1 MNRNSEIIK
10 TSFVGI
16 AVNVMLAGFKLVIGL
31 IANSIAITLDAINN
45 LSDALS
51 SVITIIGAKLASRK
65 PDKKH
70 PFGHGRVE
78 YISAAIIAVIV
89 LYAGITSNVES
100 VKKIISPE
108 KPDYSTVM
116 LIIVGVAVA
125 VKFLLGGWFIGKGK
139 KIDSDSLI
147 MSGKDARLDSLV
159 SLATLVAALI
169 FLFFGFGIEAYLGIL
184 IAALMIRSGI
194 EMILETLSHILGERP
209 DSKKAMEVKAVVNS
223 FPEVSGAYDLVLHNY
238 GPDTLT
244 GSVHIEVPDE
254 MKVSDLDKLER
265 EIAEAVFLKCNVML
279 TGISVYSRN
288 TSDNELSAMLN
299 KIRKVVMGH
308 DYVIQMH
315 GFYADPEK
323 KEMRFD
329 IVVGFEAPD
338 REALYTHVVED
349 VQALYPDYD
358 LRVGFDADLSD

>member
-1 MNRNSEIIK
+1 MNRNAEIIK

-16 AVNVMLAGFKLVIGL
+16 MVNVLLAGFKMVIGL
-31 IANSIAITLDAINN
+31 VANSIAITLDAINN

-51 SVITIIGAKLASRK
+51 SVITIIGAKLAAKK
-65 PDKKH
+65 PDKQH

-89 LYAGITSNVES
+89 LYAGVTSIIES
-100 VKKIISPE
+100 VKKIINPE
-108 KPDYSTVM
+108 VPDYSTVM

-125 VKFLLGGWFIGKGK
+125 VKFLLGGWFIGRGK

-159 SLATLVAALI
+159 SLATLVAALV
-169 FLFFGFGIEAYLGIL
+169 FTFFGFSVEAYLGIL
-184 IAALMIRSGI
+184 IALLMVRSGI
-194 EMILETLSHILGERP
+194 EMIRETLSHILGERP
-209 DSKKAMEVKAVVNS
+209 DAKKAMAVKAVVNS

-238 GPDTLT
+238 GPDMLT

-254 MKVSDLDKLER
+254 MKVSELDKLER
-265 EIAEAVFLKCNVML
+265 EITEAVLVQCNVVL
-279 TGISVYSRN
+279 TGISIYSKN
-288 TSDNELSAMLN
+288 TSDDELQSMLN
-299 KIRKVVMGH
+299 KIRRVVMEH
-308 DYVIQMH
+308 EHIIQMH
-315 GFYADPEK
+315 GFYANPEK

-329 IVVGFEAPD
+329 IVVGFEASD
-338 REALYTHVVED
+338 RDELYRHVVED
-349 VQALYPDYD
+349 VQKMYPDYD